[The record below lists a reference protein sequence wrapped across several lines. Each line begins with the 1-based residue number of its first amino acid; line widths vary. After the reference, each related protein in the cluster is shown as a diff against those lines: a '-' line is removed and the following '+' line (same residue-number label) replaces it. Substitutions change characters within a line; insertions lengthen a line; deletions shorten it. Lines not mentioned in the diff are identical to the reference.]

1 MKEEFS
7 QRLIEFVHDLILDKA
22 YKSERDF
29 LKQLGFSPD
38 KFANVRKNKSY
49 FTLDDI
55 GVILTHHPE
64 LDVNWL
70 LGVEPSQK
78 SGVGNLQEALGIIQK
93 LTDVIATMEAEKTAL
108 MSLLKKTDVQQEGAA
123 TFVDAG

>member
-1 MKEEFS
+1 MK
-7 QRLIEFVHDLILDKA
+7 LIEFVHDLILDKA

-29 LKQLGFSPD
+29 LMQLGFNSD
-38 KFANVRKNKSY
+38 KFANVRRGKSY

-70 LGVEPSQK
+70 MGVEPTGKK
-78 SGVGNLQEALGIIQK
+78 SVGKIEEALGIIQK
-93 LTDVIATMEAEKTAL
+93 LTDVVANLEKENSAL
-108 MSLLKKTDVQQEGAA
+108 ISLLKKTDAQQEDAVTVAA
-123 TFVDAG
+123 AQ

>member
-1 MKEEFS
+1 MKEEVS

-70 LGVEPSQK
+70 LGVEPSK
-78 SGVGNLQEALGIIQK
+78 KGNVGNLAEALGIIQK
-93 LTDVIATMEAEKTAL
+93 LTDVIEAMEAEKSAL
-108 MSLLKKTDVQQEGAA
+108 MSMLKKTDAHQEGAA